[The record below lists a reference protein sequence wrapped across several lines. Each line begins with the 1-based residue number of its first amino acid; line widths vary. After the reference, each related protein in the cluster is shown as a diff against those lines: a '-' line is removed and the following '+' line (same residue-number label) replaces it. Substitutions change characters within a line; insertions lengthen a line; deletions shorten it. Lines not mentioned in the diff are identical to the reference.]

1 MGVYQLTP
9 AWSLSGTFVASPGND
24 VTYPVCKYLVAGQV
38 VSLYGQRNAD
48 RLPGYCRLDVGATF
62 EKPPKEGHR
71 FHHRWN
77 FSIYNVLAREN
88 PYIITF
94 ETNPN
99 DATRTQSL
107 QTALFRMV
115 PSVTYNFNF

>member
-9 AWSLSGTFVASPGND
+9 AWSLSGTFVASPGNA

-38 VSLYGQRNAD
+38 VSLYCQRNAD
-48 RLPGYCRLDVGATF
+48 RLPGYCRLDAGATF
-62 EKPPKEGHR
+62 EKPSKEGHR
-71 FHHRWN
+71 FHYRWN
-77 FSIYNVLAREN
+77 FFIYNVLAREN

-94 ETNPN
+94 ETNLN
-99 DATRTQSL
+99 DATRTKSL

-115 PSVTYNFNF
+115 PSMTYNSNF